1 VGGLDLRLL
10 NRFSPYLKRSTML
23 VALSFFLMIAT
34 NLAEILQPYFIKI
47 GIDKNI
53 AGRDWLGLKQTALV
67 LGLIMTV
74 GFLLQFVYNYSIQ
87 LLGQR
92 LLFDLRMNLFKKVLS
107 FSHDY
112 FDRTPVGKT
121 LSKITNDVE
130 AVREFIS
137 DGIVTV
143 IGELLKVFFIFA
155 AMLVVNYRLA
165 VMALMTIPLFVFA
178 TLFFR
183 KSIRTGYKQVRQSNA
198 QINTLLVESISGNSE
213 INMFNYKKKSMEN
226 FSRANQSYLNAY
238 LQVVNSYSFYF
249 PVIEIVTN
257 AGMILVML
265 YAHFQIGISI
275 KVGEIF
281 IFFAYIQM
289 FFRPLR
295 QLAEKF
301 NLFQSAM
308 AAAERIFNLM
318 DEKSKL
324 KEDYSPAIRS
334 MTLKGN
340 IVFDKVGFSYQ
351 PDQPV
356 LINISFTIRQGE
368 KVALVGTTGSG
379 KTTVIKLL
387 NRLYD
392 VDSGTIT
399 INNRDI
405 RQIRLPVLRRAITTV
420 PQDIFLFTGTA
431 RENISIYDS
440 QISEE
445 QIIEASRKVEAD
457 SFIQKLPGGYDENL
471 LEEGKSLSTGQ
482 RQLLGFARAFVRDS
496 DIVILDE
503 ATASI
508 DSITEEM
515 IQEAIKRL
523 IANKTAIIIAHRL
536 STIQLVDRILV
547 FHKGKLMG
555 DGTHQELMKKN
566 SIYAQ
571 YYRMQS
577 LLSR

>member
-496 DIVILDE
+496 DMVILDE

>member
-23 VALSFFLMIAT
+23 VALSFILMIAT

>member
-547 FHKGKLMG
+547 FHKGKLVG

>member
-23 VALSFFLMIAT
+23 VALSFILMIAT

-547 FHKGKLMG
+547 FHKGKLVG

>member
-1 VGGLDLRLL
+1 MVLRNGQISATGRGKTVSLFRKRTVGGLDLRLL

-334 MTLKGN
+334 MTLKGY
-340 IVFDKVGFSYQ
+340 I
-351 PDQPV
+351 
-356 LINISFTIRQGE
+356 
-368 KVALVGTTGSG
+368 
-379 KTTVIKLL
+379 
-387 NRLYD
+387 
-392 VDSGTIT
+392 
-399 INNRDI
+399 
-405 RQIRLPVLRRAITTV
+405 
-420 PQDIFLFTGTA
+420 
-431 RENISIYDS
+431 IYHS
-440 QISEE
+440 
-445 QIIEASRKVEAD
+445 
-457 SFIQKLPGGYDENL
+457 PG
-471 LEEGKSLSTGQ
+471 
-482 RQLLGFARAFVRDS
+482 
-496 DIVILDE
+496 
-503 ATASI
+503 
-508 DSITEEM
+508 
-515 IQEAIKRL
+515 
-523 IANKTAIIIAHRL
+523 
-536 STIQLVDRILV
+536 
-547 FHKGKLMG
+547 
-555 DGTHQELMKKN
+555 
-566 SIYAQ
+566 
-571 YYRMQS
+571 
-577 LLSR
+577 

>member
-1 VGGLDLRLL
+1 M
-10 NRFSPYLKRSTML
+10 S
-23 VALSFFLMIAT
+23 AT

-92 LLFDLRMNLFKKVLS
+92 LLFDLRMNHFKKVLS

>member
-1 VGGLDLRLL
+1 
-10 NRFSPYLKRSTML
+10 
-23 VALSFFLMIAT
+23 
-34 NLAEILQPYFIKI
+34 
-47 GIDKNI
+47 
-53 AGRDWLGLKQTALV
+53 
-67 LGLIMTV
+67 
-74 GFLLQFVYNYSIQ
+74 
-87 LLGQR
+87 
-92 LLFDLRMNLFKKVLS
+92 
-107 FSHDY
+107 
-112 FDRTPVGKT
+112 
-121 LSKITNDVE
+121 
-130 AVREFIS
+130 
-137 DGIVTV
+137 
-143 IGELLKVFFIFA
+143 
-155 AMLVVNYRLA
+155 
-165 VMALMTIPLFVFA
+165 
-178 TLFFR
+178 
-183 KSIRTGYKQVRQSNA
+183 
-198 QINTLLVESISGNSE
+198 
-213 INMFNYKKKSMEN
+213 MEN

>member
-1 VGGLDLRLL
+1 
-10 NRFSPYLKRSTML
+10 
-23 VALSFFLMIAT
+23 
-34 NLAEILQPYFIKI
+34 
-47 GIDKNI
+47 
-53 AGRDWLGLKQTALV
+53 
-67 LGLIMTV
+67 
-74 GFLLQFVYNYSIQ
+74 
-87 LLGQR
+87 
-92 LLFDLRMNLFKKVLS
+92 
-107 FSHDY
+107 
-112 FDRTPVGKT
+112 
-121 LSKITNDVE
+121 
-130 AVREFIS
+130 
-137 DGIVTV
+137 
-143 IGELLKVFFIFA
+143 
-155 AMLVVNYRLA
+155 
-165 VMALMTIPLFVFA
+165 
-178 TLFFR
+178 
-183 KSIRTGYKQVRQSNA
+183 
-198 QINTLLVESISGNSE
+198 
-213 INMFNYKKKSMEN
+213 
-226 FSRANQSYLNAY
+226 
-238 LQVVNSYSFYF
+238 
-249 PVIEIVTN
+249 
-257 AGMILVML
+257 
-265 YAHFQIGISI
+265 
-275 KVGEIF
+275 
-281 IFFAYIQM
+281 
-289 FFRPLR
+289 
-295 QLAEKF
+295 
-301 NLFQSAM
+301 
-308 AAAERIFNLM
+308 
-318 DEKSKL
+318 
-324 KEDYSPAIRS
+324 
-334 MTLKGN
+334 
-340 IVFDKVGFSYQ
+340 
-351 PDQPV
+351 
-356 LINISFTIRQGE
+356 
-368 KVALVGTTGSG
+368 VALVGTTGSG

-547 FHKGKLMG
+547 FHKGKLVG